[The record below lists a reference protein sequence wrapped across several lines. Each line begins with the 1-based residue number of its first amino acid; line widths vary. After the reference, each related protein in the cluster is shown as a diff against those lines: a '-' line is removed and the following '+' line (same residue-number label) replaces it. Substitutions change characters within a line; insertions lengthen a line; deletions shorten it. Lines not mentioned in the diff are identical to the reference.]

1 MASVT
6 FGGLIT
12 GLDSNSIIDSLIKA
26 EKQAGQP
33 LQKQQTQ
40 YTARNNVLT
49 DLATR
54 LSSLRGVASSL
65 GIAAFVRS
73 VSGTSSDTSRATVG
87 VVGAA
92 VPGTHSLVVGQ
103 LAQAGVYQSSTFASN
118 TDGIAGTGS
127 LEITAGSAAP
137 VTVSFDNND
146 SLTDIADKINSASSR
161 VAASVLYDGTNYR
174 LLVQARDSGAANA
187 LSFAE
192 AGSALG
198 FTDPGANV
206 VTAQDASFTFD
217 NIAITRATNVFSD
230 VLPGVTLSLVSK
242 TPIGGAATTISIA
255 NDRPGTIAK
264 VQKLVDAYNG
274 VASLLRDQLAYTGT
288 VKGPDT
294 LFGDAGATGLQRQI
308 GSIITQSYAYTGGT
322 YMPRELGITL
332 TKDGTLQFDAA
343 KLDAALQTDPQ
354 AVERLL
360 LGSGNDGLV
369 SAISNLVTQYTDP
382 VSGVITAERNA
393 ITKTLKGLADRL
405 QSIDDRASRLGDVL
419 RKQFAAMEQM
429 VSAWK
434 NQAAYLAS
442 LGSGTSVS
450 GK

>member
-12 GLDSNSIIDSLIKA
+12 GLDSNSIIDNLVKA

-33 LQKQQTQ
+33 LQTQQTQ
-40 YTARNNVLT
+40 YTTRKSVLT
-49 DLATR
+49 DLTTR
-54 LSSLRGVASSL
+54 LVSLRGIAGGL
-65 GIAAFVRS
+65 GIPSLIRS
-73 VSGTSSDTSRATVG
+73 VSGTSSDASRVTVG
-87 VVGAA
+87 VAGAA
-92 VPGTHSLVVGQ
+92 VAGTHSLVVNQ
-103 LAQAGVYQSSTFASN
+103 LAQAGVYQSSTFASD

-127 LEITAGSAAP
+127 LTLTAGSAAP

-146 SLTDIADKINSASSR
+146 SLTDIAGKINSASSR
-161 VAASVLYDGTNYR
+161 VAASVLYDGTSYR

-187 LSFAE
+187 ITFAE

-217 NIAITRATNVFSD
+217 NIGITRATNVFSD
-230 VLPGVTLSLVSK
+230 VLPGVTLSLVSR
-242 TPIGGAATTISIA
+242 TPNGGAATTISIT
-255 NDRPGTIAK
+255 NDRAGTVAK

-274 VASLLRDQLAYTGT
+274 VASLLGDQLSYSGT

-294 LFGDAGATGLQRQI
+294 LFGDAGATGLQRQMGNI
-308 GSIITQSYAYTGGT
+308 VTQSYSYAGGS

-332 TKDGTLQFDAA
+332 LKDGTLQLDTA
-343 KLDAALQTDPQ
+343 KLNAVLQTDPQ

-360 LGSGNDGLV
+360 LGSGSDGLV
-369 SAISNLVTQYTDP
+369 SAITNVVKQYTDP
-382 VSGVITAERNA
+382 VSGVLTSERNT
-393 ITKTLKGLADRL
+393 ITTTLKGLADRL
-405 QSIDDRASRLGDVL
+405 QAIDDRATRLGDVL
-419 RKQFAAMEQM
+419 RTQFAAMEQM

-434 NQAAYLAS
+434 NQAGYLAN

-450 GK
+450 SK